1 MKKLL
6 VCAILIAVLSVVLAG
21 CGTSSGKATV
31 TINVTPKN
39 ATVQIDEKGLTAPVK
54 NLPLSKGTHKIYIWK
69 EGYNPMEKEIT
80 VNSSKHITLNIT
92 LEKTSRQPTV
102 LINTK
107 EKFFIVLDKKCLWE
121 FTGLPIIVSKGRHEI
136 QLINNWDTL
145 HRPYSLI
152 GTFDIEKDTLLTEDD
167 FKKESPQYPQGQLF
181 LPEQFTSPVP
191 RIACCSAAATTYS
204 GIYVNETVT
213 LKGYTNRAIKVFYL
227 VFPSGK
233 KIEVST
239 TPGNCDE
246 CANYFEKTVTFDE
259 PGYYKI
265 KDKSNIPHESFAVY
279 YKAVP
284 SSNVIR
290 VKDIFDTTLSH
301 LPGDA
306 IVVFEGET
314 EKVKFLIKD
323 ANGKIMRNTPIGAYG
338 LKTDENGMATFVI
351 TGKSPFKNSTYN
363 CCGELFVDGK
373 PALFLIYGDVSA
385 NLVRRITVNKKYA
398 VKKDGDLYLP
408 LESVAPCTERMPKW
422 ITIND
427 KQYANITDIM
437 KNKEEYPDTVIKE
450 TPDAYVIYG
459 LIVMVP

>member
-6 VCAILIAVLSVVLAG
+6 VCVVLIAVLSLVLAG
-21 CGTSSGKATV
+21 CSTPSGKATITV
-31 TINVTPKN
+31 NVTPKS
-39 ATVQIDEKGLTAPVK
+39 ATVLIDEKELTAPVE

-69 EGYNPMEKEIT
+69 EGYSPMEKEIT
-80 VNSSKHITLNIT
+80 INSSKHITLNIA
-92 LEKTSRQPTV
+92 LEKARRQPTV

-121 FTGLPIIVSKGRHEI
+121 FTGLPIIVSKGKHEI
-136 QLINNWDTL
+136 QLINNWGTL

-167 FKKESPQYPQGQLF
+167 FKKEGPQCPEGLF
-181 LPEQFTSPVP
+181 FPEQFASSVP

-213 LKGYTNRAIKVFYL
+213 LKGYTERAIKMFYL

-233 KIEVST
+233 KIEINT

-265 KDKSNIPHESFAVY
+265 EDKSNIPHESFAVY
-279 YKAVP
+279 YKAIP
-284 SSNVIR
+284 SSDVIK

-306 IVVFEGET
+306 IAVFEGET

-338 LKTDENGMATFVI
+338 LKTNENGTVTFVI
-351 TGKSPFKNSTYN
+351 TGKSPSESSTD
-363 CCGELFVDGK
+363 CCGELFVNGK
-373 PALFLIYGDVSA
+373 HAPPFLIYGDVSA
-385 NLVRRITVNKKYA
+385 SLVRRITINKKYA

-408 LESVAPCTERMPKW
+408 LESVVPCTRRMPKW
-422 ITIND
+422 TTIND
-427 KQYANITDIM
+427 KQYADITEIM
-437 KNKEEYPDTVIKE
+437 KNKKEYPDTAIKE
-450 TPDAYVIYG
+450 TSDAYVIYG
-459 LIVMVP
+459 LIEMVP